1 MKICR
6 DCQKF
11 QNGICTETWRVP
23 CPSASCDR
31 WRYRYEPLVF
41 LAARMRRAQKKKVK
55 DWRDRQEQAECEQAL
70 DRMLESIENEGE
82 IKP

>member
-1 MKICR
+1 MRTCS
-6 DCQKF
+6 DCQHL
-11 QNGICTETWRVP
+11 QSGLCTETGRVP

-41 LAARMRRAQKKKVK
+41 LTARMRRIQRKRNK
-55 DWRDRQEQAECEQAL
+55 DWKDKQEQAECEQAL
-70 DRMLESIENEGE
+70 DRMLESIKNVGE

>member
-11 QNGICTETWRVP
+11 QNGICTEDGMF
-23 CPSASCDR
+23 ASDGGTCDR

-41 LAARMRRAQKKKVK
+41 LAARMRRIQRKKAK
-55 DWRDRQEQAECEQAL
+55 DWRDRQEQAECEAAL
-70 DRMLESIENEGE
+70 DRMLESIKNEGE

>member
-11 QNGICTETWRVP
+11 QNGVCTEDGMF
-23 CPSASCDR
+23 ASDGGTCDK

-41 LAARMRRAQKKKVK
+41 AVERMRRIQRKRNK
-55 DWRDRQEQAECEQAL
+55 DWKDHQEQGECEQVV
-70 DRMLESIENEGE
+70 DKMIQE
-82 IKP
+82 INNGNTP

>member
-11 QNGICTETWRVP
+11 QNGICTEDGMF
-23 CPSASCDR
+23 ASDGGTCDR

-41 LAARMRRAQKKKVK
+41 LAARMRRAQRKKAK
-55 DWRDRQEQAECEQAL
+55 DWRDRQEQAECEAAL
-70 DRMLESIENEGE
+70 DRMLESIKNEGE

>member
-11 QNGICTETWRVP
+11 QNGICTEDGMFA
-23 CPSASCDR
+23 SDGGSCDK

-41 LAARMRRAQKKKVK
+41 AVERMRRIQLKRNK
-55 DWRDRQEQAECEQAL
+55 DWKDLQEQGECEQVV
-70 DRMLESIENEGE
+70 DKMINDINNGN
-82 IKP
+82 PP

>member
-11 QNGICTETWRVP
+11 QNGICTEDGMF
-23 CPSASCDR
+23 ASDGGTCDK

-41 LAARMRRAQKKKVK
+41 AVERMRRIQRKRNK
-55 DWRDRQEQAECEQAL
+55 DWKDKQEQAECEQAL
-70 DRMLESIENEGE
+70 DRMLESIKNEGE